1 MIQYKSKRFVE
12 SALGIGAGL
21 GQGSQLVFERLF
33 GEFFKHVHAEWL
45 AHRHTFHDASI
56 DYLHQLIKAIL
67 LRICGDKQCR
77 NQASQ
82 ADEQI

>member
-1 MIQYKSKRFVE
+1 MIQYEYRSYIR
-12 SALGIGAGL
+12 SALGIGTEL

-56 DYLHQLIKAIL
+56 DYLHQLIKAIPL
-67 LRICGDKQCR
+67 QICGEEQCR
-77 NQASQ
+77 NQASS
-82 ADEQI
+82 